1 MANKPFPFSV
11 CEQCCVGS
19 DGDGI
24 VNITVNS
31 TKDKIT
37 VEYSD
42 GSKKEFALIGNGHKH
57 KIADI
62 SDYKVDDALSDT
74 STNPVQNKVIA
85 KIIPLLQ
92 DEQEIQ
98 QLNISNISE
107 RTNQAWT
114 WADENSAKIES
125 LRIFEEDASTKIAN
139 LENGTLS
146 DVILV
151 EGSDTNY
158 ELQVLRYDNSGGA
171 QPHYYIANPKYVDN
185 KIGDIEKALENI
197 IAKYGLGGDVE

>member
-1 MANKPFPFSV
+1 MADKPFPFSV

-74 STNPVQNKVIA
+74 STRPVQNK
-85 KIIPLLQ
+85 IIKEQLDILANSVDNSLVDISTTMEDDGTSYLLCQ
-92 DEQEIQ
+92 KNNGE
-98 QLNISNISE
+98 
-107 RTNQAWT
+107 A
-114 WADENSAKIES
+114 IES
-125 LRIFEEDASTKIAN
+125 LG
-139 LENGTLS
+139 LP
-146 DVILV
+146 LV
-151 EGSDTNY
+151 TT
-158 ELQVLRYDNSGGA
+158 
-171 QPHYYIANPKYVDN
+171 IYVDN
-185 KIGDIEKALENI
+185 QIGDIEKALENI
-197 IAKYGLGGDVE
+197 IAEYGLGGDVV